1 MKSNQLNVHRSLSQ
15 EIPNEKKT
23 YLTEGVS
30 QNWKHQMAIDQLPR
44 AAASDG
50 TADWNAVNGGGAAF
64 VLAVDE
70 KGETIPGRFLK
81 VRKTRKKRVSLQMNV
96 IGIIICD
103 E

>member
-1 MKSNQLNVHRSLSQ
+1 
-15 EIPNEKKT
+15 
-23 YLTEGVS
+23 
-30 QNWKHQMAIDQLPR
+30 MAIDQLPR

-81 VRKTRKKRVSLQMNV
+81 VRKTRKKSCFASNECHWNHHL
-96 IGIIICD
+96 
-103 E
+103 

>member
-1 MKSNQLNVHRSLSQ
+1 MHREIESTNVHRSLSQ
-15 EIPNEKKT
+15 EIPNKKKT

-81 VRKTRKKRVSLQMNV
+81 VRKTRKKSFFASNECHWNHHL
-96 IGIIICD
+96 
-103 E
+103 